1 MGQDATTVPPK
12 GLGTLKLS
20 DFWKSLFLAAI
31 VNILLVIYPIIQGG
45 HWPTIVD
52 LQDMLKSTVAI
63 IIGYLLKNL
72 GTNNVGQ
79 ILTKDQP
86 VVKAE
91 VKSLD
96 ELKAKADDNPN
107 DIK

>member
-31 VNILLVIYPIIQGG
+31 VNVLLVLYPIIQGG
-45 HWPTIVD
+45 HWPTSTN

-63 IIGYLLKNL
+63 ILAYLIKNL
-72 GTNNVGQ
+72 STNNVGQ
-79 ILTKDQP
+79 VLQKDKP
-86 VVKAE
+86 VVNVDVSTLNDLKEKAN
-91 VKSLD
+91 S
-96 ELKAKADDNPN
+96 
-107 DIK
+107 